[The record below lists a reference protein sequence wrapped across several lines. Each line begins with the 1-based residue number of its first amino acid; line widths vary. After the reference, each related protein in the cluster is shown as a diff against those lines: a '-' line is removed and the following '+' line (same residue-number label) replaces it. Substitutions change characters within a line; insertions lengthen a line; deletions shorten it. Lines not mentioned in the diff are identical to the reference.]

1 VGGYQKPEVFGT
13 PKMKFLEVYKMNK
26 YLKIAFF
33 GFLVWLIP
41 FLASLF
47 FYTTQGKLTIDIFLF
62 KAIMIVVGSISGAVF
77 LIYYFKK
84 IHTNYFKEGIIV
96 GVLWFGINII
106 LDLLVLVSIFGMPIL
121 DYFTRI
127 GVGYFVIPVMCITVG
142 MALGNRSKDEPC
154 PQ

>member
-1 VGGYQKPEVFGT
+1 
-13 PKMKFLEVYKMNK
+13 MNK

-47 FYTTQGKLTIDIFLF
+47 FYTSGGKLIIDIFLF
-62 KAIMIVVGSISGAVF
+62 KAIMIVIGSISGAVL

-84 IHTNYFKEGIIV
+84 VRTGHFKEGIIV
-96 GVLWFGINII
+96 GLLWFGINIL
-106 LDLLVLVSIFGMPIL
+106 LDLVILIPMSGMSVA

-127 GVGYFVIPVMCITVG
+127 GIGYIVIPVMCITVG
-142 MALGNRSKDEPC
+142 TALANGSKEEPC
-154 PQ
+154 LH